1 MARSQNDSGREV
13 PSEEQDC
20 ADLSLTIW
28 PYVSLHETLPVRA
41 RFSYD
46 RTQPLKVRVEFSND
60 IGGAVTWVLSR
71 DLLMAGLHRPTGDG
85 DVWIWPPC
93 QRQGGDN
100 LWLLLQGDTGAA
112 LLECRIAPLRAWL
125 AETLR
130 SVPFR
135 PSTPSMPKASVTR
148 TCIGP

>member
-1 MARSQNDSGREV
+1 M

-28 PYVSLHETLPVRA
+28 PYVSLHETLPVKA

-93 QRQGGDN
+93 QRQGGDS

-135 PSTPSMPKASVTR
+135 PSTPSMAQAR
-148 TCIGP
+148 